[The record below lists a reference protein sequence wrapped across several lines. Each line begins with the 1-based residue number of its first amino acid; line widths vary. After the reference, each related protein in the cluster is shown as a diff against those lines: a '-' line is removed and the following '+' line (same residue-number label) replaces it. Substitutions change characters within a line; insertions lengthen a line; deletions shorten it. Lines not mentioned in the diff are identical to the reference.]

1 MANDE
6 KESKPPK
13 SEPMPATG
21 CVVCG
26 HSGIGV
32 LGGALPAAKVDK
44 DGNAGPRWHAEC
56 ENDRPDV
63 IRKVK
68 ARA

>member
-1 MANDE
+1 MAKDE
-6 KESKPPK
+6 KTSAPPK
-13 SEPMPATG
+13 SEPMPPTG

-26 HSGIGV
+26 QFGIGV
-32 LGGALPAAKVDK
+32 LGGVLPSAPVDK